1 MLRKTSEPIA
11 IDPEAGGTAVVP
23 GEAIFVVKVQ
33 RSILDS
39 EGVRKI
45 LIYNQDRSVLFE
57 HAESELPTNVRE
69 LLERELG
76 ADWTKFYTQAAIDA
90 NGDVGLAFGER
101 LPEQP
106 W

>member
-23 GEAIFVVKVQ
+23 GDAIIIVKVQ
-33 RSILDS
+33 RSINDG
-39 EGVRKI
+39 ERKI
-45 LIYNQDRSVLFE
+45 LIYSQDRSVLFE
-57 HAESELPTNVRE
+57 HAESELPANVRE
-69 LLERELG
+69 LLARELG
-76 ADWTKFYTQAAIDA
+76 DDWTKFYTQAAVDA